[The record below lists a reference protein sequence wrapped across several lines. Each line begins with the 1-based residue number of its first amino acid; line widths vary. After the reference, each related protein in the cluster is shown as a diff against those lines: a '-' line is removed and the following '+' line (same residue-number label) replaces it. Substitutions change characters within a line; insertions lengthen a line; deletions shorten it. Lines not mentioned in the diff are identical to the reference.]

1 MEKVIIA
8 AMARNRVIGRD
19 NKLPW
24 HIPEELRLFKETTMG
39 HPMIMGRRTFDS
51 LGAPLPGRRHI
62 ILSRNAAYEP
72 RGGER
77 ASSLEEA
84 LGLCAGAEKVFII
97 GGAQIFHLAMPLTD
111 TLLLTLLE
119 REVPGDVFFP
129 EFSEHD
135 FMLSHERHHAGGSEP
150 FTVATYR
157 RKS

>member
-1 MEKVIIA
+1 MEKIIIA

-39 HPMIMGRRTFDS
+39 FPMIMGRRTFDS
-51 LGAPLPGRRHI
+51 LGTPLPGRRHI
-62 ILSRNAAYEP
+62 ILSRNREYHP

-77 ASSLEEA
+77 AATLEQA
-84 LGLCAGAEKVFII
+84 LERCSGSTKAYII
-97 GGAQIFHLAMPLTD
+97 GGAQIFQLALPVAD

-129 EFSEHD
+129 EFSETE
-135 FMLSHERHHAGGSEP
+135 FQLSQERRYQGGSEP
-150 FTVATYR
+150 FTIATYR
-157 RKS
+157 RRT

>member
-1 MEKVIIA
+1 MEKIIIA

-39 HPMIMGRRTFDS
+39 YPMIMGRRTFDS
-51 LGAPLPGRRHI
+51 LGTPLPGRRHI
-62 ILSRNAAYEP
+62 ILSRNVAYEP

-77 ASSLEEA
+77 ANSLEEA
-84 LGLCAGAEKVFII
+84 LGMCAGAEKAFII
-97 GGAQIFHLAMPLTD
+97 GGAQIFHLALPLTD
-111 TLLLTLLE
+111 TLVLTLLE
-119 REVPGDVFFP
+119 REAPGDVFFP

-135 FMLSHERHHAGGSEP
+135 FVLSNERHYSGGSEP
-150 FTVATYR
+150 FTVATYH